1 MTWKFKLEEWLAN
14 HKSRLVSSPGS
25 RRQSGRFKKKDKS
38 NENCK
43 ENQPA

>member
-25 RRQSGRFKKKDKS
+25 RRQSGRFKKKDKV
-38 NENCK
+38 NENSK
-43 ENQPA
+43 EN